1 LASAASF
8 AVYLANQPAPVK
20 PVHLPAVLAVGQG
33 AKFATI
39 ASALDAAQP
48 GDTVEVSGE
57 YAEQVRLK
65 SGVTLHSRVPY
76 ESVLRAPALSRGP
89 AVIAGNVT
97 AARFSGFRIVADRQQ
112 PLATGIEL
120 ANSEVEVSEVEVQGA
135 GVGIEIRG
143 SASVRLVASTIED
156 CLAEGV
162 LISGT
167 SAPWISHNLIRRN
180 KGAAV
185 AAREGAQPVLDGNVF
200 EKGTL
205 DLPPDI
211 LNTARERNLLLDIR
225 PIRAAPPAVPQKKL

>member
-1 LASAASF
+1 
-8 AVYLANQPAPVK
+8 
-20 PVHLPAVLAVGQG
+20 
-33 AKFATI
+33 
-39 ASALDAAQP
+39 
-48 GDTVEVSGE
+48 
-57 YAEQVRLK
+57 
-65 SGVTLHSRVPY
+65 
-76 ESVLRAPALSRGP
+76 
-89 AVIAGNVT
+89 VIAGNVT